1 MPKSRNYGS
10 ANRGGKIMD
19 SDGLS
24 AKKTWHCFVEDKKN
38 SLKKQTNLRHLNLD
52 NNKISKIQN
61 IKHMRKLDKLSLN
74 GNMIKELSSIDTT
87 EPMVELREL
96 HLEKN

>member
-1 MPKSRNYGS
+1 M
-10 ANRGGKIMD
+10 
-19 SDGLS
+19 
-24 AKKTWHCFVEDKKN
+24 
-38 SLKKQTNLRHLNLD
+38 RHLNLD
-52 NNKISKIQN
+52 HNKISKIQN

-74 GNMIKELSSIDTT
+74 GNQIKELSSLDTT